1 MKKHF
6 NSTEIS
12 CSSPT
17 ARAHP
22 PRPTS
27 AKDLAIQALLQGL
40 QSGDLPTPFP
50 CYQMECYFEKELFPL
65 LMHFR
70 ILIPTATSVVNVQG
84 HP

>member
-6 NSTEIS
+6 NTTEIS

-17 ARAHP
+17 AHP
-22 PRPTS
+22 CLPATS
-27 AKDLAIQALLQGL
+27 AKDLAIQSLLQGL

-70 ILIPTATSVVNVQG
+70 ILIPTAKSVVNVQG